1 MNKISY
7 LGELECMLLL
17 VVLKLGDEA
26 YGLSIREE
34 LARATGRTV
43 ARGAAY
49 VTLDRLEQKG
59 YLRSRMGDAEERR
72 AGRPR
77 RYFAITSA
85 GTAALRTSHDAL
97 QRLWSGVATVFDR
110 PS

>member
-1 MNKISY
+1 MNKVSY
-7 LGELECMLLL
+7 LGELEYMLLL

-34 LARATGRTV
+34 LARVTGRTV

-59 YLRSRMGDAEERR
+59 YLRSRFGDAEERR

-77 RYFAITSA
+77 RYFAITPE
-85 GTAALRTSHDAL
+85 GTAAVQASRDAFE
-97 QRLWSGVATVFDR
+97 RLWSGVATVLDR
-110 PS
+110 P

>member
-1 MNKISY
+1 MNKVSY

-34 LARATGRTV
+34 LARVTGRAV

-59 YLRSRMGDAEERR
+59 YLRSRMGAAEERR

-77 RYFAITSA
+77 RYFTITPE
-85 GTAALRTSHDAL
+85 GTAAVQASRDAL
-97 QRLWSGVATVFDR
+97 ERLWSGVATVFDR